1 MRSALM
7 IIPILLGACR
17 HHQPAPQQVAARL
30 RTATTAQMDSA
41 TIERLCVHPD
51 SVRSGRAACVLQ
63 DQSASPPG
71 KRIEKPTP
79 PR

>member
-1 MRSALM
+1 
-7 IIPILLGACR
+7 
-17 HHQPAPQQVAARL
+17 L

-71 KRIEKPTP
+71 KRIEKPAP